1 MRVWKGLAIAILSA
15 FPLSRCDS
23 PPSAPDPLEP
33 RPLEASVGGSC
44 KSPVDLL
51 LLIDALE
58 ESGELKHGLA
68 TAIRSRLKV
77 VPDPE
82 KIDLVYENLIDV
94 IELWEERA
102 LLPRDVSDEVS
113 GCLGDLLFGTFVQ
126 IDAGG
131 SHSCALTSRGQAY
144 CWGSNESGQLG
155 DGTFTDRHQ
164 PVRPAVGLFFSAVS
178 VGGSFTCGLSGG
190 TAYCWGNNVF
200 GQLGDGSVLT
210 RSNPAP
216 VASGLT
222 FRSIYAGSSH
232 ICGLTTLND
241 AYCWGSNSSGEIGD
255 GTSFTDRLTPTLVI
269 GGIEWS
275 MLSAAV
281 GMTCGL
287 NVPGDAFCWGGGIGL
302 LSYPD
307 SPTPVLEAPAFTL
320 ISVGAGHVCG
330 LTATG
335 APYCWGNNLGN
346 GVPFDSSLDPVEVL
360 GSLSLIGLES
370 ATGGSVYT
378 CGFDGGKAYC
388 WGDNDFGQLGDG
400 TMMDAAHSPVAISG
414 GLFTDLGA
422 GGHHACGIIAG
433 RAFCW
438 GFNDSGQLGDGTTTS
453 SLVPVPVTVP

>member
-1 MRVWKGLAIAILSA
+1 MRGWKLLAMAILGVTA
-15 FPLSRCDS
+15 VYRCDS
-23 PPSAPDPLEP
+23 PPSAPQPLP
-33 RPLEASVGGSC
+33 AGSLKTSEAGFCASST
-44 KSPVDLL
+44 DLVA
-51 LLIDALE
+51 LIDGFE
-58 ESGELKHGLA
+58 ESGALKHGFA
-68 TAIRSRLKV
+68 TAIRSRLKGV
-77 VPDPE
+77 SDPQQ
-82 KIDLVYENLIDV
+82 IDLVFGELIHV
-94 IELWEERA
+94 IERWEERD
-102 LLPRDVSDEVS
+102 LLPIDVREDLV
-113 GCLGDLLFGTFVQ
+113 GCLGDLLFGAFVQ
-126 IDAGG
+126 IDAGA
-131 SHSCALTSRGQAY
+131 SHTCALTSRGQAY

-164 PVRPAVGLFFSAVS
+164 PVRPAVGLFFSAIS

-216 VASGLT
+216 VANGLT

-232 ICGLTTLND
+232 TCGLTTLND
-241 AYCWGSNSSGEIGD
+241 AYCWGGNSSGQIGD

-275 MLSAAV
+275 TLSAAV

-287 NVPGDAFCWGGGIGL
+287 NAPGDAFCWGGGIGL

-307 SPTPVLEAPAFTL
+307 SPTPVVDAPAFTI
-320 ISVGAGHVCG
+320 ISVGAGHVCA

-335 APYCWGNNLGN
+335 APYCWGNNIGS

-388 WGDNDFGQLGDG
+388 WGDNLSGQLGDG
-400 TMMDAAHSPVAISG
+400 TTMDAHSPVAISG
-414 GLFTDLGA
+414 GLLFSDLGA
-422 GGHHACGIIAG
+422 GGGHACGIAAG